1 VGYIIPEQTCY
12 VVSVREVLG
21 STSLSFRPKGFL
33 RLDRYAHYREAWHLL
48 REPDGITF

>member
-1 VGYIIPEQTCY
+1 VAYIIPEQTWY

-21 STSLSFRPKGFL
+21 RTSLSFRPKGFR
-33 RLDRYAHYREAWHLL
+33 RLDRHAHYREAWHLL